1 MDAREPNPANRA
13 GVKGSPAGWAAM
25 RSRMACDVLMAA
37 SVLDNLT
44 KYLTV
49 HKAHVVNKKPL
60 RPYPLGPR
68 YHGLFRDGR
77 ELFFQPSMQGRY
89 DGRRSRL
96 SRFSSFIGRL
106 ASDVRFDLVETR
118 DRCER
123 MGRNGRRALFVD

>member
-37 SVLDNLT
+37 SVLDNLP

-60 RPYPLGPR
+60 RLSSGPFLPERRMRVVVMLTPAGLCQRGSGWQIKRAPLP
-68 YHGLFRDGR
+68 
-77 ELFFQPSMQGRY
+77 
-89 DGRRSRL
+89 
-96 SRFSSFIGRL
+96 
-106 ASDVRFDLVETR
+106 A
-118 DRCER
+118 
-123 MGRNGRRALFVD
+123 